1 MSEPRRETPWRR
13 ILFKKPTYLAAGVLA
28 FLGILLFDSRLHEFT
43 EGGVDYGRRP
53 ALAAATTALM
63 AIWWLSEATSIY
75 ITALVPLL
83 LFPLFRIGGG
93 GLLDEGEKALTPY
106 FNAYNFLFLG
116 GMAIAAAMQQW
127 NLHSRIALTI
137 LRAIGT
143 RPRLI
148 LLGMLMATATI
159 SLWISNTATAS
170 MMLPIGMALAA
181 QIEKQAGGTRRECF
195 CGSLMLAIAYGANV
209 GGMGTKI
216 GTGPNLIFSSF
227 AARDLGREVTF
238 LEFLAIGFPFVVL
251 FLPVVWLAL
260 WAGGRRD
267 APREDIGR
275 DVIDRQLEGLG
286 PMSRG
291 EWVVLAV
298 FLATAAMW
306 ICGQPIQ
313 GLLPKAIPLVENWT
327 IKIES
332 RHIEAGIAM
341 LAMVFL
347 LAFPVGKEIP
357 RGPMALN
364 FRSLRLIPWE
374 TLILLGGGLAL
385 AEGIEASG
393 LSKWMGG
400 HLGVL
405 REAPVFLQYL
415 GVCLVTVYFGAIAS
429 NVATTN
435 LMLVVLKSVGIGQ
448 TLPLSAAA
456 TLSAS
461 CDFMLPAGTPPNAIV
476 FGSGYLTIPRMAKV
490 GFVLDFLSA
499 SILALW
505 GSTGIRWILG

>member
-1 MSEPRRETPWRR
+1 MPEPRRDTPWRR
-13 ILFKKPTYLAAGVLA
+13 ILLKKPIFLAAGILA
-28 FLGILLFDSRLHEFT
+28 FLGILLFDSQLHHFAKD
-43 EGGVDYGRRP
+43 GVDYGRRP

-63 AIWWLSEATSIY
+63 AIWWLSEGTSIY
-75 ITALVPLL
+75 ITALVPLI
-83 LFPLFRIGGG
+83 LFPLLGIGGG
-93 GLLDEGEKALTPY
+93 GLVADSEKALKPY

-137 LRAIGT
+137 LKAIGT

-148 LLGMLMATATI
+148 LLGMLVSTATI

-181 QIEKQAGGTRRECF
+181 QIEKQAGGTRREYF

-216 GTGPNLIFSSF
+216 GTGPNLLFAGF
-227 AARDLGREVTF
+227 AARELGREVTF
-238 LEFLAIGFPFVVL
+238 LEFLAIGFPFVVF
-251 FLPVVWLAL
+251 FLPIVWLAL

-275 DVIDRQLEGLG
+275 NVIDRQLNELG

-313 GLLPKAIPLVENWT
+313 ELLPAIVPIAENWT

-332 RHIEAGIAM
+332 RYIEAGIAM

-347 LAFPVGKEIP
+347 LVFPVGRALP

-364 FRSLRLIPWE
+364 VRSLKLIPWE

-400 HLGVL
+400 HLGGL

-415 GVCLVTVYFGAIAS
+415 GVCFVTVYFGAIAS

-435 LMLVVLKSVGIGQ
+435 LMLVVLKSIGVDQ
-448 TLPLSAAA
+448 ALPLSAAA

-490 GFVLDFLSA
+490 GFLLDFLSA

-505 GSTGIRWILG
+505 GYMGIRWILG